1 MDAKNEPKKQ
11 LTLPRVQWSPRE
23 PFAPVPCPG
32 VTLPQID
39 PAQTRGPSEEA
50 QNEFQSAGALMRR
63 LAQTIS
69 EWRRQLPEGV
79 QPALMA
85 IVQGGP
91 QIRIVSLAQEGF
103 HGIRI
108 DGYVGDAPCILLAHQ
123 ATVQILCYV
132 EEIQPPEKPKRNIG
146 FIIEGEQSEA

>member
-1 MDAKNEPKKQ
+1 MKDEDNLERQ
-11 LTLPRVQWSPRE
+11 LAVRRDEMSLRE
-23 PFAPVPCPG
+23 AFAPVPCAG

-39 PAQTRGPSEEA
+39 PTQLRNPSSEA
-50 QNEFQSAGALMRR
+50 QNEYQSAGALMRR
-63 LAQTIS
+63 LAHTIA

-91 QIRIVSLAQEGF
+91 QIQIRSLAQEGF

-108 DGYVGDAPCILLAHQ
+108 DGYIGEAPCILLAHQ

-132 EEIQPPEKPKRNIG
+132 EEIRPPEKPKRNIG
-146 FIIEGEQSEA
+146 FIIEGEQTEA

>member
-1 MDAKNEPKKQ
+1 MNDDD
-11 LTLPRVQWSPRE
+11 LPRERALTARNRSTPQAFE
-23 PFAPVPCPG
+23 PAPCAG
-32 VTLPQID
+32 ARLPQID
-39 PAQTRGPSEEA
+39 PVLHRSRSHELE
-50 QNEFQSAGALMRR
+50 NEYQSAGALMRR
-63 LAQTIS
+63 LAHTIS

-91 QIRIVSLAQEGF
+91 QIQIRSLAQEGF

-108 DGYVGDAPCILLAHQ
+108 DGYIDDAPCILLAHQ
-123 ATVQILCYV
+123 ATLQILCYV
-132 EEIQPPEKPKRNIG
+132 EEVKPPEKPRRSIG